1 MPNALTMIQPHVV
14 SRDLRGYSVL
24 FYGEPK
30 SGKTTIASKFPG
42 ALIFAFEKG
51 YSALPGAMVM
61 PINSWRDFRQY
72 MKLLAEEETK
82 DMYQTIVIDTAD
94 IAYDYCNEYI
104 CKQEGVDTI
113 GDIDYGKGYGMVER
127 EFDGAMRRILQLDYG
142 LVMISHSTERTEK
155 NEKGEEYS
163 KIEPTLEKRAR
174 KICERTC
181 DIIGM
186 SRAVVDANGNN
197 STKLFCRGTQRF
209 VAGSRFKYMP
219 EVIDFSYQNLVD
231 AIGEA
236 IDKEAAEHDGKL
248 VSDTRVNSYNTRPAS
263 FNDMKEE
270 CGEIIGKLMEDG
282 VSNRAKISAVITKHL
297 GPTKK
302 FNDTTENDADAVWE
316 ILKEFRA
323 M

>member
-30 SGKTTIASKFPG
+30 TGKTTAASKFPG
-42 ALIFAFEKG
+42 SLIFAFEKG
-51 YSALPGAMVM
+51 YNALPGVMVM

-72 MKLLAEEETK
+72 LKLLAEEETK

-104 CKQEGVDTI
+104 CKNEGVETI
-113 GDIDYGKGYGMVER
+113 GDLEYGKGYGMVER

-142 LVMISHSTERTEK
+142 LVMISHSTERVEK

-186 SRAVVDANGNN
+186 SRSVLDDEGHNV
-197 STKLFCRGTQRF
+197 TKLFCRGTQRF

-219 EVIDFSYQNLVD
+219 PVIDFSYDNLVN

-236 IDKEAAEHDGKL
+236 IERDAADNGGQL
-248 VSDTRVNSYNTRPAS
+248 VSDQRSNNYNTRPPV
-263 FNDMKEE
+263 FMDMKD
-270 CGEIIGKLMEDG
+270 EIGTIVGKLMED
-282 VSNRAKISAVITKHL
+282 NPANKIKIGKIVEKYL
-297 GPTKK
+297 QGKK
-302 FNDTTENDADAVWE
+302 LSESTENDADAVWE
-316 ILKEFRA
+316 ILKELRQL
-323 M
+323 

>member
-30 SGKTTIASKFPG
+30 TGKTTAASKFPG
-42 ALIFAFEKG
+42 SLIFAFEKG
-51 YSALPGAMVM
+51 YNALPGVMVM

-72 MKLLAEEETK
+72 LKLLAEEETK

-104 CKQEGVDTI
+104 CKNEGVDTI
-113 GDIDYGKGYGMVER
+113 GDLEYGKGYGMVER

-142 LVMISHSTERTEK
+142 LVMISHSTERVEK
-155 NEKGEEYS
+155 NEKGEEFS

-186 SRAVVDANGNN
+186 SRSVVDSEGNN
-197 STKLFCRGTQRF
+197 VTKLFCRGTQRF

-219 EVIDFSYQNLVD
+219 PVIDFSYDNLVN

-236 IDKEAAEHDGKL
+236 IEKEAEENGGSL
-248 VSDTRVNSYNTRPAS
+248 VADQRTNNYNTRPPV
-263 FNDMKEE
+263 FGDMKEE
-270 CGEIIGKLMEDG
+270 IGQIVGTLMGD
-282 VSNRAKISAVITKHL
+282 NPANKIKISKIVDKYLT
-297 GPTKK
+297 GKK
-302 FNDTTENDADAVWE
+302 LSETTENDADAVWE
-316 ILKEFRA
+316 ILKELRQL
-323 M
+323 

>member
-30 SGKTTIASKFPG
+30 TGKTTAASKFPG
-42 ALIFAFEKG
+42 SLIFAFEKG
-51 YSALPGAMVM
+51 YNALPGVMVM
-61 PINSWRDFRQY
+61 PINSWRDFRSY
-72 MKLLAEEETK
+72 LKLLAEEETK

-104 CKQEGVDTI
+104 CKQEGVDNI
-113 GDIDYGKGYGMVER
+113 GDLDYGKGYGMVER

-142 LVMISHSTERTEK
+142 LVMISHSTERVEK
-155 NEKGEEYS
+155 NEKGEEFS

-186 SRAVVDANGNN
+186 SRSVVNENGENV
-197 STKLFCRGTQRF
+197 TKLFCRGTQRF

-219 EVIDFSYQNLVD
+219 PVIDFSYENLVNAIGD
-231 AIGEA
+231 AIEQEA
-236 IDKEAAEHDGKL
+236 HEHDGKL
-248 VSDTRVNSYNTRPAS
+248 VTDIHTNNYNTRPPIFS
-263 FNDMKEE
+263 DMRD
-270 CGEIIGKLMEDG
+270 EIGQLVGNLMTDNPANKIRISKIVETHLKGKKL
-282 VSNRAKISAVITKHL
+282 
-297 GPTKK
+297 
-302 FNDTTENDADAVWE
+302 NDTTENDADAVWE
-316 ILKEFRA
+316 VLKELRQL
-323 M
+323 

>member
-1 MPNALTMIQPHVV
+1 MPNALTMIKPHVV

-30 SGKTTIASKFPG
+30 TGKTTAASKFPG
-42 ALIFAFEKG
+42 SLIFAFEKG
-51 YSALPGAMVM
+51 YSALPGVMVM

-72 MKLLAEEETK
+72 LKLLAEEETK
-82 DMYQTIVIDTAD
+82 EMFQTIIIDTAD

-113 GDIDYGKGYGMVER
+113 GDIEYGKGYGLVER
-127 EFDGAMRRILQLDYG
+127 EFDSALRRILQLDYG
-142 LVMISHSTERTEK
+142 LVLISHSTERVEK

-186 SRAVVDANGNN
+186 SRSVVDSDGNN
-197 STKLFCRGTQRF
+197 VTKLFCRGTQRF
-209 VAGSRFKYMP
+209 VAGSRFKHMP
-219 EVIDFSYQNLVD
+219 PVIDFSYDNLVN

-236 IDKEAAEHDGKL
+236 IEKEAAEHGGKL
-248 VSDTRVNSYNTRPAS
+248 VTDTRTNNYNTRPAS
-263 FNDMKEE
+263 FGDMKEE
-270 CGEIIGKLMEDG
+270 CGEIIGRLMEENIE
-282 VSNRAKISAVITKHL
+282 NRTKISAVVTKHL

-302 FNDTTENDADAVWE
+302 FNDTTETDADKVWE
-316 ILKEFRA
+316 ILKELRA

>member
-30 SGKTTIASKFPG
+30 TGKTTAASKFPG
-42 ALIFAFEKG
+42 SLIFAFEKG
-51 YSALPGAMVM
+51 YNALPGAMVM

-72 MKLLAEEETK
+72 LKLLAEEETK
-82 DMYQTIVIDTAD
+82 EMYQTIVIDTAD

-104 CKQEGVDTI
+104 CKNEGVSTI
-113 GDIDYGKGYGMVER
+113 GDIEYGKGYGLVER

-142 LVMISHSTERTEK
+142 LVMISHSTDRTEK

-181 DIIGM
+181 DIIGL
-186 SRAVVDANGNN
+186 SRTVVDADGNN
-197 STKLFCRGTQRF
+197 VTKLFCRGTQRF

-219 EVIDFSYQNLVD
+219 SVIDFSYENLVN
-231 AIGEA
+231 AICDA
-236 IDKEAAEHDGKL
+236 IDKEANENNGTL
-248 VSDTRVNSYNTRPAS
+248 VTNERVNNYNTRPPV
-263 FNDMKEE
+263 FNDMRD
-270 CGEIIGKLMEDG
+270 EIGTIVGNLMGD
-282 VSNRAKISAVITKHL
+282 NPANKIKISKIVEKHL
-297 GPTKK
+297 KGKK
-302 FNDTTENDADAVWE
+302 LNDTTETDADAVWE
-316 ILKEFRA
+316 ILKELRQL
-323 M
+323 